1 MDLGLRGRRA
11 LVCGGSRGLGRACAR
26 ALAIEGVAVTIAARR
41 PGPLSETADVIGR
54 ESGATT
60 TTVAADVTTDAGQ
73 AAMLA
78 VCPDPDIIVTNA
90 GGPPHGEFEDWTWDD
105 WLTVANDQMLSPI
118 MLIRATIDAMI
129 ARKFGRIV
137 VITSR
142 TVRMPVARLGL
153 SSGARS
159 GLTGFLAGLARDV
172 ARHNVTINFILPG
185 PFQTDRFENNLDN
198 AAARTGGGPGS
209 DPRPARRGD
218 AGRAA
223 RQPGRGGRRLRLFV
237 RYPVWLYHRPEL
249 ADRRRRLPG
258 HPVMGTL
265 PFDIAVI
272 GGGVMGCGTALHV
285 ARGGMRTVLLEKGRL
300 CREAS
305 GANAGGMT
313 LQDKPAE
320 MIPYFLEARSLWRSA
335 PDWLGRVNGH
345 VETGGLMLA
354 FREDEEA
361 LLENG
366 LKDRQAAG
374 LPVELVGANRAREL
388 EPALS
393 HHVVGATYCPWD
405 GYGDSAATGALY
417 GPALRDAGVSVR
429 EDTPVS
435 DIRLIPL
442 HPVTQYEGATQLSVG
457 ERVVG
462 RESALCLGL
471 SRVAPLRA

>member
-198 AAARTGGGPGS
+198 AAARTGEDREAIRAQHVAATP
-209 DPRPARRGD
+209 
-218 AGRAA
+218 AGRLGNPDEVGAA
-223 RQPGRGGRRLRLFV
+223 CAYLCGIRSGYITGQNLLIDGGGF
-237 RYPVWLYHRPEL
+237 P
-249 ADRRRRLPG
+249 
-258 HPVMGTL
+258 GTL
-265 PFDIAVI
+265 
-272 GGGVMGCGTALHV
+272 
-285 ARGGMRTVLLEKGRL
+285 
-300 CREAS
+300 
-305 GANAGGMT
+305 
-313 LQDKPAE
+313 
-320 MIPYFLEARSLWRSA
+320 
-335 PDWLGRVNGH
+335 
-345 VETGGLMLA
+345 
-354 FREDEEA
+354 
-361 LLENG
+361 
-366 LKDRQAAG
+366 
-374 LPVELVGANRAREL
+374 
-388 EPALS
+388 
-393 HHVVGATYCPWD
+393 
-405 GYGDSAATGALY
+405 
-417 GPALRDAGVSVR
+417 
-429 EDTPVS
+429 
-435 DIRLIPL
+435 
-442 HPVTQYEGATQLSVG
+442 
-457 ERVVG
+457 
-462 RESALCLGL
+462 
-471 SRVAPLRA
+471 